1 MAIAGVMT
9 EAPEE
14 TAWGRVN
21 TVPPRLPALAF
32 LTANMGVIVTGVAPL
47 IAVAGTVDSTFFPRV
62 LRSITLLFTLPPR
75 AVGAMVGIVGDSGG
89 RVMALALDVL
99 FSVLRSRGPLA
110 LAVAIIPDKR
120 TIATKTVRIDFIHE
134 PP

>member
-1 MAIAGVMT
+1 MAIAGVIT
-9 EAPEE
+9 DAPEV

-21 TVPPRLPALAF
+21 TVPPRLLALAF

-47 IAVAGTVDSTFFPRV
+47 IVVAGIAGSTFLPRV

-75 AVGAMVGIVGDSGG
+75 AVGAMVGMVGDSWG
-89 RVMALALDVL
+89 RLMALGLDVL
-99 FSVLRSRGPLA
+99 FNVLRSMGSAA
-110 LAVAIIPDKR
+110 LAALIMPDKK
-120 TIATKTVRIDFIHE
+120 TIATKAVRIDFIHE

>member
-1 MAIAGVMT
+1 MAIAGVIT
-9 EAPEE
+9 DAPEV

-21 TVPPRLPALAF
+21 TVPPRLLALAF

-47 IAVAGTVDSTFFPRV
+47 IVVAGIAGSTFLPRV

-75 AVGAMVGIVGDSGG
+75 AVGAMVGMVGDSWG
-89 RVMALALDVL
+89 RVRTFALEAL
-99 FSVLRSRGPLA
+99 FIVLRSRGSAA
-110 LAVAIIPDKR
+110 LAALIIPDKKA
-120 TIATKTVRIDFIHE
+120 IATMAVRIDFIHK